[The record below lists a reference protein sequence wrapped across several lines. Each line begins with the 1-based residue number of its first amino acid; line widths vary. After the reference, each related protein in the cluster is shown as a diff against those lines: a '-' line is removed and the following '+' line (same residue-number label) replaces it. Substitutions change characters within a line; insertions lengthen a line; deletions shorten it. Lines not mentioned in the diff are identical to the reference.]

1 VLYVTTMVPENFQHP
16 YVANPIAAILAQMRH
31 ALIDPGAPPA
41 WEAIGGAA
49 RLLIPAAIIVVS
61 FALGWWVFKREA
73 PRIAE
78 NL

>member
-1 VLYVTTMVPENFQHP
+1 VPEQYQRP
-16 YVANPIAAILAQMRH
+16 YHVNPLAAALAETRH
-31 ALIDPGAPPA
+31 AVLDPTAPHA

-49 RLLIPAAIIVVS
+49 RLLIPAAIVVVV
-61 FALGWWVFKREA
+61 FLVGLWVFNREA